1 LPARDLWEPC
11 IGWKTNGFGEVAR
24 FLQSIELLLRI
35 LQAREGFME
44 PATTREYDVHSAITF
59 FLVGVGVGSLLTIVF
74 NPKNRVTLEGI
85 NGWRRAA

>member
-1 LPARDLWEPC
+1 
-11 IGWKTNGFGEVAR
+11 
-24 FLQSIELLLRI
+24 
-35 LQAREGFME
+35 ME